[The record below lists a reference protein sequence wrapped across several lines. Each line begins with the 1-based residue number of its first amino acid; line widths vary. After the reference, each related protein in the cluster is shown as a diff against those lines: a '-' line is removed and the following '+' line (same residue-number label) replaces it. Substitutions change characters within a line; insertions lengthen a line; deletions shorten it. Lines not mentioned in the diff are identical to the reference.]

1 MRNIFV
7 FSTLVLCLS
16 ACQSVRV
23 NSDDPTYDPFEPLNR
38 QVFGFN
44 NSVDRIF
51 LGPVARGYINTVPEP
66 ARDGVSNALANFNA
80 PTTFANDVLQA
91 KPQRAAETFTRF
103 LINTTL
109 GLGGLFDVAGAGENG
124 IKPHREDFGQTLGY
138 WGVPSGAY
146 FVAPFL
152 GPTNLRD
159 TVGGITDNVFNPY
172 VWVEFGVS
180 SNLDT
185 YLQAGQ
191 TVVTAID
198 ARARLNDSFEALQ
211 RQPEPYTAL
220 RRAYTNGRA
229 TAIRDGQAV
238 DNPYDDLPDFD
249 EFDDFDDLEDGTGLE
264 E

>member
-1 MRNIFV
+1 MRKSLIFIA
-7 FSTLVLCLS
+7 LALGLS
-16 ACQSVRV
+16 ACQTARV

-44 NSVDRIF
+44 NAVDRVF

-103 LINTTL
+103 LINSTI

-159 TVGGITDNVFNPY
+159 TVGGFADNVFNPY
-172 VWVEFGVS
+172 VWLEFSAS
-180 SNLDT
+180 STLDT
-185 YLQAGQ
+185 YLQVGQ
-191 TVVTAID
+191 TVVVAID
-198 ARARLNDSFEALQ
+198 ARAQFNDAFESLN

-220 RRAYTNGRA
+220 RRAYTNGRI
-229 TAIRDGQAV
+229 TAIRDGQPV

-249 EFDDFDDLEDGTGLE
+249 EFDDFDEFEDEAEFE